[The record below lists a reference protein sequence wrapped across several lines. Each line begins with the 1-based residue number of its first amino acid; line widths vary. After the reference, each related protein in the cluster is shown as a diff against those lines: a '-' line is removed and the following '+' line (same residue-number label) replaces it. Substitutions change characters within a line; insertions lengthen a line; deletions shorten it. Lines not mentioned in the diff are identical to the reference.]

1 MHSPSASSLPAVT
14 LAPARD
20 RPLSAAASFAL
31 LASIMVSFLAGSAAP
46 TPLYAVYQAAW
57 HFSPITITVVF
68 GIYAVAVLA
77 ALLVVGS
84 LSDYVGRRPVL
95 IVATVLQAITMLVFA
110 DAGSVTALIIARI
123 VQGLATGGAAA
134 AVGAALLDLD
144 RTKGTTANAVA
155 PLVGTGTGG
164 MVSGLM
170 VEFLPAPTHLVYLVL
185 ASIFVVQ
192 AVGLFYMRDTSVRRS
207 GALASLRPQFR
218 LPAVARPALL
228 VAAPALVAA
237 WAIPGFFGS
246 LGPTLLRQMAGSRSV
261 ALGGMTLFSLAG
273 SGALTVLLLQRR
285 GARAMTVAGT
295 LLLLA
300 GLTVALLAVAHGSI
314 GAFFVGTTITGAGFG
329 ASFQG
334 AIRTV
339 LPLAEPH
346 QRAGLLSVLYVIS
359 YLSMGLP
366 AVVAGVR
373 VVHGGG
379 LLTTT
384 REYGLAAMILAAL
397 ALLGTLARR
406 PAARR
411 PA

>member
-1 MHSPSASSLPAVT
+1 MRSASSLPALP
-14 LAPARD
+14 LAPAGD
-20 RPLSAAASFAL
+20 RLLSARASFAL

-68 GIYAVAVLA
+68 GIYALAVLA

-110 DAGSVTALIIARI
+110 GAGSVTTLIVARI

-170 VEFLPAPTHLVYLVL
+170 VQFLPAPTHLVYLAL
-185 ASIFVVQ
+185 ALIFVIQ
-192 AVGLFYMRDTSVRRS
+192 AVGLVYMPDTSTRRS

-218 LPAVARPALL
+218 LPAAARPALL

-246 LGPTLLRQMAGSRSV
+246 LGPTLLRHMVGSRSL
-261 ALGGMTLFSLAG
+261 ALGGLTLFSLAG

-285 GARAMTVAGT
+285 GARAMMVAGT
-295 LLLLA
+295 MLLLA
-300 GLTVALLAVAHGSI
+300 GLAITLLAVARGSV
-314 GAFFVGTTITGAGFG
+314 ALFFAGTTVTGAGFG

-334 AIRTV
+334 AIRSV

-346 QRAGLLSVLYVIS
+346 QRAGLLSVLYVVS

-366 AVVAGVR
+366 AVLAGVR

-379 LLTTT
+379 LLMTT
-384 REYGLAAMILAAL
+384 REYGLAAMVLAAA

-406 PAARR
+406 AHAHR
-411 PA
+411 

>member
-1 MHSPSASSLPAVT
+1 
-14 LAPARD
+14 
-20 RPLSAAASFAL
+20 
-31 LASIMVSFLAGSAAP
+31 MVSFLAGSAAP
-46 TPLYAVYQAAW
+46 TPLYAVYQSAW

-68 GIYAVAVLA
+68 GIYALAVLA

-110 DAGSVTALIIARI
+110 GAGNVTTLIVARVI
-123 VQGLATGGAAA
+123 QGLATGGAAA

-155 PLVGTGTGG
+155 PLLGTGTGG

-170 VEFLPAPTHLVYLVL
+170 VQFLPAPTHLVYLVL
-185 ASIFVVQ
+185 ALLFVVQ
-192 AVGLFYMRDTSVRRS
+192 AVGLVYMPDTSARRS

-218 LPAVARPALL
+218 LPAAARSAFL

-246 LGPTLLRQMAGSRSV
+246 LGPTLLRHMVGSRSL
-261 ALGGMTLFSLAG
+261 ALGGLTLFSLAG

-285 GARAMTVAGT
+285 GARAMMVAGT
-295 LLLLA
+295 TLLLA
-300 GLTVALLAVAHGSI
+300 GLAVTLLAVARGSV
-314 GAFFVGTTITGAGFG
+314 ALFFVGTTVTGAGFG

-334 AIRTV
+334 AIRSV

-346 QRAGLLSVLYVIS
+346 QRAGLLSVLYV
-359 YLSMGLP
+359 
-366 AVVAGVR
+366 V
-373 VVHGGG
+373 
-379 LLTTT
+379 
-384 REYGLAAMILAAL
+384 
-397 ALLGTLARR
+397 
-406 PAARR
+406 
-411 PA
+411 